1 MLKETLLGLSA
12 ALITFLIFLGY
23 DITPIIL
30 FGSVGLLLYF
40 IVDKRGGFSSSVTV
54 PYVSQKQITFDII
67 GGQDTAIRE
76 LIEALDLITNM
87 EIAEKMGIRPLKG
100 ILLTGPPG
108 TGKTLLAKAAAS
120 YTDAVFM
127 ASSGSEFI
135 EVYAGV
141 GAQRVRNL
149 FKTAKDLA
157 LKQGKKRA
165 IIFIDEIE
173 VLGGK
178 RGSHTGHLEYDQT
191 LNQLLVEMDGIKEN
205 EGVRLLIIGAT
216 NRADMLDP
224 ALMRPGR
231 FDRFVKVDL
240 PDKTGR
246 KRILELHT
254 KNKPLDQDVDLAEVA
269 AETFGFS
276 GAQLEGVAN
285 EAGIIAM
292 RQNAGAINSKHIKE
306 AIDKILLGERTN
318 RFPSREEIF
327 RIAIHEAG
335 HALVSEFLKPGSVSH
350 LTISPRGK
358 ALGYVRHIP
367 EEDSYLFTSKQLM
380 QQIDICLAGAIA
392 EEIIFE
398 DKSTGAM
405 NDYHECVRLAKH
417 IVFAGMSEAG
427 IVTEDTI
434 PKDLLNETVTR
445 LIAQRSQEVKKK
457 LALHNEMLS
466 SLAAQLIKE
475 EQVSG
480 EDLRAFM
487 LRAKTA

>member
-1 MLKETLLGLSA
+1 MLKETLLGLSL
-12 ALITFLIFLGY
+12 ALIIFLIFLGY

-40 IVDKRGGFSSSVTV
+40 ITEKRAGFSSSFAV
-54 PYVSQKQITFDII
+54 PHVSQKQFTFDNI
-67 GGQDTAIRE
+67 GGQDIAIRE
-76 LIEALDLITNM
+76 LVEALDLIANM
-87 EIAEKMGIRPLKG
+87 EIAIKMGIRPLKG
-100 ILLTGPPG
+100 ILLTGPSG
-108 TGKTLLAKAAAS
+108 TGKTLMAKAAAN
-120 YTDAVFM
+120 YTDAVFI

-149 FKTAKDLA
+149 FRTARDLA
-157 LKQGKKRA
+157 VKQGKKRA

-205 EGVRLLIIGAT
+205 EGIRLLIIGAT
-216 NRADMLDP
+216 NRADMLDT

-254 KNKPLDQDVDLAEVA
+254 KNKPLEEDVDLAEVA
-269 AETFGFS
+269 AQTFGFS
-276 GAQLEGVAN
+276 GAQLEGVVN

-292 RQNAGAINSKHIKE
+292 RQSAVAIKSKHIKE
-306 AIDKILLGERTN
+306 AIDKALLGEKTN
-318 RFPSREEIF
+318 KIPSREEIY
-327 RIAIHEAG
+327 RIAIHESG
-335 HALVSEFLKPGSVSH
+335 HALASEFLKPGSVSH

-358 ALGYVRHIP
+358 ALGYVRHIH
-367 EEDSYLFTSKQLM
+367 EEDAYLFTSKQLM
-380 QQIDICLAGAIA
+380 QQIDICLAGATA
-392 EEIIFE
+392 EEILFT

-405 NDYHECVRLAKH
+405 NDYHECVRLAKYF
-417 IVFAGMSEAG
+417 VFAGMSEAG
-427 IVTEDTI
+427 IVTEETI
-434 PKDLLNETVTR
+434 TKDLLNETVTR
-445 LIAQRSQEVKKK
+445 LIAQRSQEIKNK
-457 LALHNEMLS
+457 LAHHQEMLAT
-466 SLAAQLIKE
+466 LAELLIKE

-480 EDLRAFM
+480 EGLRR
-487 LRAKTA
+487 LILSSKGV